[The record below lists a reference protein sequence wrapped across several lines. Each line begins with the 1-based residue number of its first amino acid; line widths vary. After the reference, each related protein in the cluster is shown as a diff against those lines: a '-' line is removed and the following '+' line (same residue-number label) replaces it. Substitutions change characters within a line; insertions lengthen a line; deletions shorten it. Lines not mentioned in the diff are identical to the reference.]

1 MLIAGME
8 IRSIGEFDAFALKA
22 NDIRLTCARFF
33 LISGRYPHSIAT
45 EQNTNPE
52 FTQTSSNTRQSS
64 IVAAQLYTLRNAIGQ
79 LRNAYNGHDV
89 EWSDVGE

>member
-1 MLIAGME
+1 ML
-8 IRSIGEFDAFALKA
+8 D
-22 NDIRLTCARFF
+22 F
-33 LISGRYPHSIAT
+33 LFSRRYPHSIAT
-45 EQNTNPE
+45 EHNTNPE

-89 EWSDVGE
+89 EWSDVGK